1 MNTIGMVCEVSD
13 DLDSRSATL
22 TKLMFVPLHPLGRKS
37 TAHRSVHSKSGIER
51 PEQSYVA
58 EWLEQTRHGT
68 LFEHARTGGLIP
80 VSGDEDDRNLLPATH
95 QFPLEIGSG
104 HARHG
109 DVEDQTSGLA
119 NIIGRQELFR
129 RRERLDRKAE
139 LPQQV
144 GQRLAHGLVVIDDR
158 HE

>member
-1 MNTIGMVCEVSD
+1 MKTIGIC
-13 DLDSRSATL
+13 
-22 TKLMFVPLHPLGRKS
+22 
-37 TAHRSVHSKSGIER
+37 
-51 PEQSYVA
+51 
-58 EWLEQTRHGT
+58 
-68 LFEHARTGGLIP
+68 
-80 VSGDEDDRNLLPATH
+80 LPAKR

-119 NIIGRQELFR
+119 DAIGREELFR

-144 GQRLAHGLVVIDDR
+144 G
-158 HE
+158 

>member
-1 MNTIGMVCEVSD
+1 MSPSGGSLSSLKCGMER
-13 DLDSRSATL
+13 LKQSRIA
-22 TKLMFVPLHPLGRKS
+22 
-37 TAHRSVHSKSGIER
+37 ER
-51 PEQSYVA
+51 
-58 EWLEQTRHGT
+58 LEQALHGA
-68 LFEHARTGGLIP
+68 LFEQAWTDGLIS
-80 VSGDEDDRNLLPATH
+80 VSGDEDDWNLLPAKR

-109 DVEDQTSGLA
+109 DVEDQTTGLA
-119 NIIGRQELFR
+119 DAIGREELFR
-129 RRERLDRKAE
+129 RRERLDRIAE